1 MNEQLANSL
10 RKTDISASNI
20 NLFQQIIQILIEQ
33 NSSEQTDQT
42 EEK

>member
-10 RKTDISASNI
+10 RETDISASNI

>member
-10 RKTDISASNI
+10 RETDISASNI
-20 NLFQQIIQILIEQ
+20 NLFQQIIPILIGQ

>member
-10 RKTDISASNI
+10 RETDISASNI
-20 NLFQQIIQILIEQ
+20 NLFQQIIQILIGQ